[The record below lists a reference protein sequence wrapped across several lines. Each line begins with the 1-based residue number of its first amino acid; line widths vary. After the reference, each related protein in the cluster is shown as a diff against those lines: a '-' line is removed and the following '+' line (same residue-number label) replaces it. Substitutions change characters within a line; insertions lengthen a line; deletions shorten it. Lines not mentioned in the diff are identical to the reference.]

1 MLGKNFVIVSGVLGL
16 LAILYCFNMAY
27 FSFMPSRFIVEQK
40 PGASPGVVFTD
51 VIIRLAEQE
60 LSGPGGWTPN
70 DIFPSPAWLL
80 DNKPNFQLG
89 VLEAVRYSARAMRDS
104 LARQRTTDTIDADCD
119 QAFTSF
125 SNDPHKWMMPSAE
138 GKYAQGIKHLKTYSQ
153 RLQQGTASF
162 YPRSDNLIQLLEQYA
177 SLLGGVNTRLLNASR
192 TDVSRA
198 TYGAEEARSDGQ
210 ERLQKVPWV
219 KIDDNFYYAQGVGY
233 GLCHLLQ
240 AMRAECAG
248 VLRDKN
254 AMIIMN
260 EIVGSLEEA
269 YFEPAI
275 ITNGGKAGVL
285 ANHSNNLRVF
295 LDDARQ
301 KSNSLISMLDQG

>member
-1 MLGKNFVIVSGVLGL
+1 MAANRIIIALGVLGI
-16 LAILYCFNMAY
+16 LAILYLFNMAY
-27 FSFMPSRFIVEQK
+27 FSFMPTMFTIEQK
-40 PGASPGVVFTD
+40 TGGPHGVVFTD
-51 VIIRLAEQE
+51 AIIKLTEQE
-60 LSGPGGWTPN
+60 LDGPGGWTPN
-70 DIFPSPAWLL
+70 DIFPSPTWFL

-89 VLEAVRYSARAMRDS
+89 VLEAVRYSSRVLRDS
-104 LARQRTTDTIDADCD
+104 LSRQRTTDTIDPDCD

-125 SNDPHKWMMPSAE
+125 SNDPYKWIMPSAE
-138 GKYAQGIKHLKTYSQ
+138 GKYDKGIGHLKGYDL
-153 RLQQGTASF
+153 RIQQGAASF

-198 TYGAEEARSDGQ
+198 NYGSENTSAEGQ
-210 ERLQKVPWV
+210 EKLQKVPWV
-219 KIDDNFYYAQGVGY
+219 KIDDNFYYAQGIGY
-233 GLCHLLQ
+233 GLYHLFQ
-240 AMRAECAG
+240 AIRVDFAD
-248 VLRDKN
+248 VLRDKK
-254 AMIIMN
+254 ATIIIN
-260 EIVGSLEEA
+260 EIIGSLEES

-275 ITNGGKAGVL
+275 ITNGSKAGIL